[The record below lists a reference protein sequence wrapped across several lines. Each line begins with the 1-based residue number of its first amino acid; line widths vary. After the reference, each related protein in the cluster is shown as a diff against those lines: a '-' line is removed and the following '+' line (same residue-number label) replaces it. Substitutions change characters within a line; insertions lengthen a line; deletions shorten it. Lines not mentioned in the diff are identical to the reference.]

1 MELKTTKMAD
11 KNKYLPKPYKVLGV
25 CRETPDNFTIKA
37 NMKIKHE
44 PGQFVQVSV
53 PGFGEAP
60 ISICSDSK
68 EFIELNIR
76 EVGNVTKA
84 LSKLKKNDIIFI
96 RGPYGKSYPMEQLK
110 GKELVIIGGGC
121 GVAPLKSAVD
131 YVQHHRE
138 DYKGIYIIL
147 GYRSEADIIFKKD
160 VDKWEKN
167 FNVHLTLDKKTHGH
181 LCYNAK
187 QGFVTDALNSLKL
200 TNENKAVFICGPPMM
215 MSSVIENLKQ
225 KNFSDEQIFIS
236 AERLMFCGIGVCCHC
251 MIRGKFTC
259 KDGPVFRYD
268 EISGF
273 KND

>member
-1 MELKTTKMAD
+1 MVNE
-11 KNKYLPKPYKVLGV
+11 NPYLPRPYRVIDS
-25 CRETPDNFTIKA
+25 CRETIDNFTIKV
-37 NMKIKHE
+37 NMKIKHK

-60 ISICSDSK
+60 ISICSDSE

-76 EVGNVTKA
+76 EVGNTTKA
-84 LSKLKKNDIIFI
+84 LSELKKNDIIFI
-96 RGPYGKSYPMEQLK
+96 RGPYGKAYPMEQLK

-121 GVAPLKSAVD
+121 GVAPLKSVVD
-131 YVQHHRE
+131 YVQHHRQ
-138 DYKGIYIIL
+138 DYNGIYIIL
-147 GYRSEADIIFKKD
+147 GYRSEDDIIFRKD
-160 VDKWEKN
+160 VDEWRKK
-167 FNVHLTLDKKTHGH
+167 FNVYLTLDKKTHGH

-215 MSSVIENLKQ
+215 MRSVIENLKQ
-225 KNFSDEQIFIS
+225 KGFSDDQIFIS

-268 EISGF
+268 EISDF